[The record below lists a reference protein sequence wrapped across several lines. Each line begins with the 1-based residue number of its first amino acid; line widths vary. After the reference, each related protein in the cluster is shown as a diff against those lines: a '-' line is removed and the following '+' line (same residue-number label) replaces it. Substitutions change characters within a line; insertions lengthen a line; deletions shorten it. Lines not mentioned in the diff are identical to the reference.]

1 MPKYIAFLRAINVG
15 GHTLKMDDLKA
26 LFAELGFSKVET
38 FIASGNV
45 IFESTSKVIKSLEQ
59 TIEKHLQGNL
69 GYAVNTFIRTDLQ
82 VSEIASY
89 KPFNEKLLASS
100 QALNIAFLKDS
111 LPDNLVKTL
120 LTLKTDIDDFHVN
133 GTEIY
138 WLCKQ
143 KQSDSKFSNAV
154 LERTLKTQ
162 ATFRGANTLAR
173 LAAKY
178 PASKPS

>member
-1 MPKYIAFLRAINVG
+1 MPRYIAFLRAINVG
-15 GHTLKMDDLKA
+15 GHTVKMDDLKA
-26 LFAELGFSKVET
+26 LFEELGFLKVET

-45 IFESTSKVIKSLEQ
+45 IFESPSKATKTLEQ
-59 TIEKHLQGNL
+59 KIEKHLQGNL
-69 GYAVNTFIRTDLQ
+69 GYTVATFIRTDSQ
-82 VSEIASY
+82 VAEIASY
-89 KPFNEKLLASS
+89 KPFDKNKLASAK
-100 QALNIAFLKDS
+100 ALNIAFLKDP
-111 LPDNLVKTL
+111 LPDNSVKSL
-120 LTLKTDIDDFHVN
+120 MTLKTEIDDFHVN

-178 PASKPS
+178 PASKPI